1 MKDTS
6 AMFLRKFQ
14 LTSSTAAREIK
25 GGGNIIVR
33 STPAL
38 LSLRDPRPFL
48 FAWLSRERS
57 TFYLNRTTADKS
69 TSYRRDLI
77 STHLYEVPACIPLCE
92 TESGYQ
98 IAKWSVCEV
107 APDYLTILKRDF
119 YFQVRQNVSLVWSN
133 KLWIFCWSVC
143 LSQLK
148 ALPGLDAHVLGKR
161 KLSSSHKRIREGKWL
176 PCTRRV
182 LGFSR
187 I

>member
-1 MKDTS
+1 M
-6 AMFLRKFQ
+6 
-14 LTSSTAAREIK
+14 
-25 GGGNIIVR
+25 
-33 STPAL
+33 
-38 LSLRDPRPFL
+38 
-48 FAWLSRERS
+48 S

-77 STHLYEVPACIPLCE
+77 STYLYAVPARIPLCE
-92 TESGYQ
+92 TECGYQ
-98 IAKWSVCEV
+98 IAKWSVYEV
-107 APDYLTILKRDF
+107 APGYLTTLKHDF

-133 KLWIFCWSVC
+133 KLWIFCWSVS

-187 I
+187 IKDLVWIVFQITTTKNFACLDYLSSFSKEFTIIS